1 MPIDKSK
8 MPPSEGTSESGE
20 LGVLLVDGSHLLLG
34 SRLESHLLDWLKKIC
49 ISQSKPPPIALLFV
63 IIARNHYHITGM

>member
-8 MPPSEGTSESGE
+8 MPSSEGTSESGE

-34 SRLESHLLDWLKKIC
+34 SRLEAHLLDWLEKIC
-49 ISQSKPPPIALLFV
+49 IFFPLAILFV
-63 IIARNHYHITGM
+63 IVARHDYHITGT

>member
-8 MPPSEGTSESGE
+8 MPSSEGTSESGE

-34 SRLESHLLDWLKKIC
+34 SRLESHFPDWLEKIC
-49 ISQSKPPPIALLFV
+49 IFPPIALLFV
-63 IIARNHYHITGM
+63 IIARNDYHITGM